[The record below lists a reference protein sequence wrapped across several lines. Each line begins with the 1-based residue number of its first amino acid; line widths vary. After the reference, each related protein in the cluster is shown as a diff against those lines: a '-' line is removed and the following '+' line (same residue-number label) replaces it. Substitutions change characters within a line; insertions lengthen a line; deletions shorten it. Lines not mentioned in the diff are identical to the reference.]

1 MKNCFFV
8 FASIL
13 LSIWFEPTFAQN
25 EQNLTRTLE
34 ASVQEVT
41 VFLNQAQVVR
51 SAKTWINEGTTTIRF
66 DKISPY
72 LMEQSL
78 QVYADE
84 RLQILQVKK
93 VTNHLNTDELPAEV
107 QLLQDSINAID
118 RLITRKKQAIQV
130 LIIEK
135 DVLLANKQIGG
146 SQTGLKADELEDIL
160 AIFRKR
166 LSEIDVEWLVHTEEE
181 KKLQK
186 IRQLLGLQMDEYQN
200 GIKNLAAAVEVTVLS
215 NQNINSALFELRYM
229 VTNASWRPLYNIRVS
244 DSGQPVT
251 FVLKAQVQQQTGE
264 DWKNIKLKLSTSNP
278 SLSAVKP
285 QLTPQYVRFYQPAV
299 LQEVQIRGARS
310 NTAPAMAKRMES
322 ADYQPQFEV
331 AENMVSTEFT
341 AANLHRIPSGSQGAW
356 VELLSQ
362 TAKATFRYATVPKA
376 DMKVFV
382 TALVQSPDI
391 INQIPADAEVY
402 FQGTYT
408 GKTKIGQTVND
419 TLEISLGSDK
429 RILVERKKVKDVSA
443 TSFFGST
450 KAINNSFEIAVRNNK
465 KEAVEVL
472 VEDQIPVSTDK
483 DIEIKLTANPN
494 NANYDAAEGKL
505 IWRINL
511 EPNKSETLR
520 FGFELKHPKNKLI
533 NGL

>member
-1 MKNCFFV
+1 MKNWLIVSATLF
-8 FASIL
+8 L
-13 LSIWFEPTFAQN
+13 FEPTFAQTDAN
-25 EQNLTRTLE
+25 VTRNLD
-34 ASVQEVT
+34 AQVQEVT

-66 DKISPY
+66 EKISPY

-93 VTNHLNTDELPAEV
+93 VTNHLNTDELPVEV
-107 QLLQDSINAID
+107 KLLQDSLSTIE
-118 RLITRKKQAIQV
+118 RLITKRKQAIQV

-166 LSEIDVEWLVHTEEE
+166 LSEIDIDWLVHTEEE
-181 KKLQK
+181 KKLQH
-186 IRQLLGLQMDEYQN
+186 IRQLLSRQLDEYQN

-215 NQNINSALFELRYM
+215 NQNINNALFELRYM
-229 VTNASWRPLYNIRVS
+229 VTNASWKPLYNIRVS
-244 DSGQPVT
+244 DSGMPVT

-278 SLSAVKP
+278 SLSAIKP
-285 QLTPQYVRFYQPAV
+285 QLTPQYVRFYQPAAV
-299 LQEVQIRGARS
+299 LQEVQIRGARANS
-310 NTAPAMAKRMES
+310 APAMAKRME
-322 ADYQPQFEV
+322 AEDYKPAFEV

-341 AANLHRIPSGSQGAW
+341 AANLHRIPSGNQGAW

-362 TAKATFRYATVPKA
+362 TAKATFRYATAPKA

-391 INQIPADAEVY
+391 INQIPAEAEVY

-408 GKTKIGQTVND
+408 GKTKIAQTVND

-450 KAINNSFEIAVRNNK
+450 KAITNNFEIVVRNNK
-465 KEAVEVL
+465 KEAVEVV
-472 VEDQIPVSTDK
+472 VEDQIPVTTDK
-483 DIEIKLTANPN
+483 DIEVKLTANPN
-494 NANYDAAEGKL
+494 NAAFDAAEGKL
-505 IWRINL
+505 TWRISL
-511 EPNKSETLR
+511 EPTKSETLK